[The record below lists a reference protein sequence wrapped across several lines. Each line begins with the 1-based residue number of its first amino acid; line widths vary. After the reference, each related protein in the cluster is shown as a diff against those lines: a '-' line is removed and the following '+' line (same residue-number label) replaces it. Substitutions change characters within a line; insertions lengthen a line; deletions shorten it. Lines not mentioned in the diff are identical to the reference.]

1 MAKTYIGFTRACN
14 LVCENIVPL
23 PSERRPLAECLDAVA
38 AENFHAL
45 VDAPSAASSL
55 KDGYAVRAVD
65 IATASSDAPVR
76 LAIVG
81 LSAAGAF
88 GQASVEPHTAMRI
101 LTGGRIPLNA
111 DAVVAEEFTH
121 PLTDDDV
128 AIEIETETGRNILPR
143 GADVMAGEK
152 VVTAGEILTPGR
164 LGLLAAAGHSDL
176 QVYKKPNVAIIATGD
191 EIVLPGTPL
200 KAGQL
205 YASNAVTLEAW
216 CRRIGCETAVTIVPD
231 QSDAL
236 AAALRDAT
244 ATSDA
249 VLTSG
254 GAWSGERDLVSKSL
268 DELGW
273 QKVFHRVRLG
283 PGKATG
289 MGSVGQTPVFI
300 LPGGPPSNLIGFL
313 KLALP
318 GLLNLGGHAILG
330 LPQRNVRLAESVQG
344 PPNWTQAVFGR
355 LRRDREGRLDF
366 QPDRQTSRLMAMG
379 NAEALLTIPEGVE
392 RISAG
397 THVTVDLLI

>member
-1 MAKTYIGFTRACN
+1 MAKTYIGFTRAYN
-14 LVCENIVPL
+14 LVCEKIAPL
-23 PSERRPLAECLDAVA
+23 PSERRPLADCLDAVA
-38 AENFHAL
+38 AEDFYAL
-45 VDAPSAASSL
+45 VDVPSAATSL

-65 IATASSDAPVR
+65 IAQASSDAPVR
-76 LAIVG
+76 LPIVG

-88 GQASVEPHTAMRI
+88 EQARVEPHTAMRI

-121 PLTDDDV
+121 LLTDDTI
-128 AIEIETETGRNILPR
+128 AIEIETGAGRNILPK
-143 GADVMAGEK
+143 GADVNVGEK
-152 VVTAGEILTPGR
+152 VVTAGEALTPGR
-164 LGLLAAAGHSDL
+164 LGLLAAAGKSDL
-176 QVYKKPNVAIIATGD
+176 QVFKKPRLAIVATGD

-216 CRRIGCETAVTIVPD
+216 CRRLGCETDLSIVPD

-236 AAALRDAT
+236 VAALRDALG
-244 ATSDA
+244 ASDA

-273 QKVFHRVRLG
+273 QKIFHRVRLG

-289 MGSVGQTPVFI
+289 MGRVGQTPVFI

-318 GLLNLGGHAILG
+318 GLLKLGGNSLPA
-330 LPQRNVRLAESVQG
+330 LPQRSVLLAESVQG
-344 PPNWTQAVFGR
+344 PPDWTQAVFGR
-355 LRRDREGRLDF
+355 LRSDREGRWNF
-366 QPDRQTSRLMAMG
+366 QTDRQTSRLKAMG
-379 NAEALLTIPEGVE
+379 HAEALLTIPEGVE
-392 RISAG
+392 RFSAG
-397 THVTVDLLI
+397 THATVDLLM